1 MLWVGRLFEERH
13 TFTRLTVVGLT
24 GVGYLAVRP
33 DGATLNTVDWFL
45 SIGVLVFGYVGTV
58 APFEAVVGMAAALG
72 AGYFF
77 GADNDVVPTVALA
90 WALFELGMRRSGPK
104 VWLGLLVGIA
114 GCMLSDLSEAL
125 TEPITVF
132 YAAAILFAPLLLGVQ
147 LRTTR
152 ELARQAGQRAVEEVS
167 RVRAEERTT
176 IAREL
181 HDLVAHHVASI
192 VLRVAVARNVLPVE
206 DERLRRVLDDV
217 HATGSSALADLRRLV
232 TVLRDPGAAAE
243 QSFVDPGGLPVA
255 LAAVVDRNRG
265 LGLSVESFVD
275 PAITRLDAR
284 TALAVL
290 RLTQEGLANVA
301 RHAGT
306 AASARLSIRVE
317 GAQVE
322 FELED
327 SGGVG
332 AAAPTGGHGLIGLRE
347 RVEILGGRFTAG
359 PRAAGWRLSALLP
372 VAGAAA

>member
-1 MLWVGRLFEERH
+1 MLWLGRLFEDRN
-13 TFTRLTVVGLT
+13 TFARLTIVGLT
-24 GVGYLAVRP
+24 GVGYLAMRP
-33 DGATLNTVDWFL
+33 DGASLNTVDWFL
-45 SIGVLVFGYVGTV
+45 SVGALVFGFAGIV
-58 APFEAVVGMAAALG
+58 APFEVVVGLSAALG
-72 AGYFF
+72 AGWFF

-90 WALFELGMRRSGPK
+90 WGLFELGMRRSGPK
-104 VWLGLLVGIA
+104 VWIGMGLGVA
-114 GCMLSDLSEAL
+114 GCMLSDLDEAWA
-125 TEPITVF
+125 EPITVF
-132 YAAAILFAPLLLGVQ
+132 YAAAILAAPLLLGVQ

-152 ELARQAGQRAVEEVS
+152 ELARQAADRAVQEVS

-192 VLRVAVARNVLPVE
+192 VLRVAVARNVLPVT
-206 DERLRRVLDDV
+206 DDRLRGVLDDV

-232 TVLRDPGAAAE
+232 AVLRDPGAAAE
-243 QSFVDPGGLPVA
+243 ESFVDPGGLPTA
-255 LAAVVDRNRG
+255 LAAVVERNRG
-265 LGLSVESFVD
+265 LGLRVESFVD
-275 PAITRLDAR
+275 PAITGLDAR

-306 AASARLSIRVE
+306 AASARLSIRLE
-317 GAQVE
+317 GEQVE

-327 SGGVG
+327 SGGGSV
-332 AAAPTGGHGLIGLRE
+332 AAPSGGHGLIGLRE

-372 VAGAAA
+372 AVAAAA